1 MTHLHI
7 VTVDEGNPVLR
18 RKAPRVARVDNSIR
32 RLMDDMMET
41 MVAAP
46 GVGLAAP
53 QVDVSLRVI
62 TLKVDNQLYHLAN
75 PEIIKQQGEQ
85 TGYEGCLSIPGMV
98 GEVTR
103 AEKVVC
109 KALSRSGKQVRIKG
123 SGLLARAILH
133 EIDHLDGIL
142 FTDRLTDPSTLRR
155 VEEMTDVEVQAVE
168 GEVVP
173 A

>member
-1 MTHLHI
+1 VTLLHI
-7 VTVDEGNPVLR
+7 VTVDEDNPVLR
-18 RKAPRVARVDNSIR
+18 RKAPRVARVDDSVR

-41 MVAAP
+41 MIAAP

-62 TLKVDNQLYHLAN
+62 TIRVDKQLLYLAN
-75 PEIIKQQGEQ
+75 PEIIKQDGEQ

-103 AEKVVC
+103 AEKIVC
-109 KALSRSGKQVRIKG
+109 KALNRSGKQVRIKG
-123 SGLLARAILH
+123 DGLLARAILH

-142 FTDRLTDPSTLRR
+142 FTDRLTDPSTLHRI
-155 VEEMTDVEVQAVE
+155 EELTDTEVQAVE